1 MQAQDRHVLALLGLQ
16 AGMTVRWR
24 EVLERIGQAVRG
36 DDLPDICGQ
45 CRWLPLGYCRE
56 GIDLLRGKT
65 AIGIQPSAHSKKL
78 TADG

>member
-24 EVLERIGQAVRG
+24 EVLERIRQAVRG
-36 DDLPDICGQ
+36 DDLQDICGQ

-56 GIDLLRGKT
+56 GIDLLRSTT
-65 AIGIQPSAHSKKL
+65 AISIQPTVRS
-78 TADG
+78 